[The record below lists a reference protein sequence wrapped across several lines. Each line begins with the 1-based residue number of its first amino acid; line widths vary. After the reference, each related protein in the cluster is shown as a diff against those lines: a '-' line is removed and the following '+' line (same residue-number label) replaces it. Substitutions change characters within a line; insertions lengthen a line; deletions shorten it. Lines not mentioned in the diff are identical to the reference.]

1 MTMNLRPEIKI
12 KPHSASF
19 TNLQISESFQHFRS
33 VSYFEAVTNA
43 SLSGSR
49 KSFESH
55 SCMEKPKVMRMPSNS
70 TPCTPKKIEIE
81 KYSTLP
87 VTANGES
94 SFAGKKTRSSSLSS
108 FFRKFRPKFH
118 RHSSDGKNPWIV
130 IEFAP
135 RDDPDASSNSDKSD
149 HSIEL
154 AVKSKAQH
162 FTSLKDLSDN
172 PGNDICNCA
181 LSNSRRDST
190 PKCNLNSSKSSIN
203 FDNRNKYKSE
213 GSIFFRLSPRRR
225 LENLKHMLKNFS
237 KRRKF
242 RTSTSLHSLS
252 SRSCAYKSESCLK
265 TDYKIASG
273 AFSSFSQVENG
284 RASSPVFH
292 FCKQAKAENAQSLR
306 HSADIGY
313 LLKLPN
319 SRSSNA
325 SLSSVLEDSSAQK
338 RVQPPNTLSLSSK
351 AFHDQQML
359 KIYRKM
365 ASVES
370 IGACSLDF
378 EASATDNFNAKDLTA
393 SECTLHSNGVTTS
406 VHENSRNGDAFH
418 EDISS
423 LEKRDIFDKPP
434 LSNGCKSGDKQ
445 EYTVAEIKLPSY
457 VSISCAINGYANYGR
472 FCRSRDNSP
481 ARSSFRKSSLEPS
494 MLADMNRKESYESHR
509 YSRSQSDC
517 NGTMQSVFTESKRVT
532 VSKQIQIPLK
542 SSIKYTTEVT
552 LTNGH
557 TERTLSSSSSVTK
570 VVTNGHS
577 NDSLVLAKE
586 VGSDGTK
593 SLVQQRIESL
603 YGKSVGDE
611 IKMNV
616 KNSHKSKDIHV
627 NGVENSITSSNP
639 VPNGKN
645 HAGSVSPPVF
655 RHLNEDFRKQL
666 QMNIPKKSD
675 SEKPSSKPVKKLQ
688 NGSSKDFILKKD
700 EVFSPIPNG
709 VGHDECDR
717 IKSMT
722 PPPIKSKS
730 SFDKDPPTTV
740 NTSNGDEK
748 EGYKF
753 LNLIDVEKEKI
764 QAQVKQLESE
774 LATNTSLPEEAAGK
788 IRAACGKANL
798 LITQKFEQF
807 RGLCWKNIEE
817 NPSVPFY
824 TTDSDLAGFWD
835 LVLLQVDDIT
845 ATFKEIEAMK
855 QNGWKEVISEKP
867 VIQPAKVRHSKV
879 NAVSK
884 SNPTTPKRSA
894 KSSELMKAREEARK
908 QLLAAKKK
916 GRQQTSDENDIAI
929 FTPATSS

>member
-19 TNLQISESFQHFRS
+19 SNLQISESFQHFRS

-43 SLSGSR
+43 SLSGSH
-49 KSFESH
+49 KSFETH
-55 SCMEKPKVMRMPSNS
+55 SYMDKSKVMRMPSIS

-118 RHSSDGKNPWIV
+118 RHCSDGKNPWIV

-135 RDDPDASSNSDKSD
+135 RNDPDASSNSDKSD
-149 HSIEL
+149 NSIEL

-172 PGNDICNCA
+172 PGSDICNCA

-203 FDNRNKYKSE
+203 FDNCNKYKSE

-265 TDYKIASG
+265 DYKIASG
-273 AFSSFSQVENG
+273 AFSSFSQVEHG
-284 RASSPVFH
+284 RASSPIFH
-292 FCKQAKAENAQSLR
+292 FCKQAKKENVSLR
-306 HSADIGY
+306 HSADISY

-325 SLSSVLEDSSAQK
+325 SLSSVLED
-338 RVQPPNTLSLSSK
+338 
-351 AFHDQQML
+351 
-359 KIYRKM
+359 
-365 ASVES
+365 
-370 IGACSLDF
+370 
-378 EASATDNFNAKDLTA
+378 
-393 SECTLHSNGVTTS
+393 
-406 VHENSRNGDAFH
+406 
-418 EDISS
+418 
-423 LEKRDIFDKPP
+423 RDIFDKPP
-434 LSNGCKSGDKQ
+434 LSNGFKPGDKQ

-557 TERTLSSSSSVTK
+557 TERTVSSSSVTK

-611 IKMNV
+611 IKVSV
-616 KNSHKSKDIHV
+616 KNSHKNKDTHV
-627 NGVENSITSSNP
+627 NGVENSITSSSP

-645 HAGSVSPPVF
+645 HTGSVSPPVF

-675 SEKPSSKPVKKLQ
+675 SEKISSKPIKLQ

-700 EVFSPIPNG
+700 EVFSPIQNG
-709 VGHDECDR
+709 IGHDECDR

-730 SFDKDPPTTV
+730 SFDKTPPITI
-740 NTSNGDEK
+740 NTSDGEEK

-764 QAQVKQLESE
+764 QAQIKQLEEE
-774 LATNTSLPEEAAGK
+774 LATNTSLSEEISGK

-824 TTDSDLAGFWD
+824 TTASDLAGFWD
-835 LVLLQVDDIT
+835 LVMLQVDDINS
-845 ATFKEIEAMK
+845 TFKEIEAMR

-867 VIQPAKVRHSKV
+867 AIQPAKARHSKV

>member
-1 MTMNLRPEIKI
+1 MNLRKEIKN

-33 VSYFEAVTNA
+33 VSYFEAVTNV

-49 KSFESH
+49 KSFESN
-55 SCMEKPKVMRMPSNS
+55 SCMEKSKVMRMPSSS

-87 VTANGES
+87 VTVNGGES
-94 SFAGKKTRSSSLSS
+94 FIGKKTRSSSLSS

-118 RHSSDGKNPWIV
+118 RRSSEGKNPWIV

-135 RDDPDASSNSDKSD
+135 RDDPDVSSNSDRSD

-154 AVKSKAQH
+154 AVKSKVQH

-172 PGNDICNCA
+172 PGNDVCNCA

-190 PKCNLNSSKSSIN
+190 PKCNLNSFSASKNSIN
-203 FDNRNKYKSE
+203 FDGPNKYKSE
-213 GSIFFRLSPRRR
+213 GSIFFHLSPRRR

-252 SRSCAYKSESCLK
+252 SRSCAFKSESCLK
-265 TDYKIASG
+265 TDYKISSG
-273 AFSSFSQVENG
+273 AFSSFSQVEHG
-284 RASSPVFH
+284 RASSPIFH
-292 FCKQAKAENAQSLR
+292 FCKRSKTDNVSLR
-306 HSADIGY
+306 HSTDASY

-325 SLSSVLEDSSAQK
+325 SLSSVLEDSTAQK

-351 AFHDQQML
+351 AFHDQQLL

-378 EASATDNFNAKDLTA
+378 EASAADNFNVKDLTA
-393 SECTLHSNGVTTS
+393 SECTLHSNGIATS
-406 VHENSRNGDAFH
+406 VHETSRNGDLFH
-418 EDISS
+418 EDLPS
-423 LEKRDIFDKPP
+423 LEQRDSFDKHP
-434 LSNGCKSGDKQ
+434 LTNGHKPNDKQ

-457 VSISCAINGYANYGR
+457 VSISCAINGYTNYSR

-481 ARSSFRKSSLEPS
+481 ARTSVRKSSLEPS
-494 MLADMNRKESYESHR
+494 MLADRNRKESYESHR

-532 VSKQIQIPLK
+532 VSKQIQIPIK
-542 SSIKYTTEVT
+542 SSVKYTTEVT
-552 LTNGH
+552 LSNGH
-557 TERTLSSSSSVTK
+557 TERTFSSK
-570 VVTNGHS
+570 VVTNGHVS
-577 NDSLVLAKE
+577 DSLVLAKE

-616 KNSHKSKDIHV
+616 KSCHKNKEAQM
-627 NGVENSITSSNP
+627 NGIDNSITSLNS

-645 HAGSVSPPVF
+645 HSGSTSPPVF

-675 SEKPSSKPVKKLQ
+675 SDKPSSKPLKKLQ
-688 NGSSKDFILKKD
+688 NGSSKEFVLKK
-700 EVFSPIPNG
+700 EENFVPISNG
-709 VGHDECDR
+709 IGHDECDR
-717 IKSMT
+717 MKSLT

-730 SFDKDPPTTV
+730 SFS
-740 NTSNGDEK
+740 SNDEK
-748 EGYKF
+748 QISNAASDERAGYKF
-753 LNLIDVEKEKI
+753 LNLIEIEKEKI
-764 QAQVKQLESE
+764 QIQVKLLEEE
-774 LATNTSLPEEAAGK
+774 LTVNTGLPEEASGK

-798 LITQKFEQF
+798 LIAQKFEQF

-835 LVLLQVDDIT
+835 LVMLQVEDIN
-845 ATFKEIEAMK
+845 ATFKEIEIMK
-855 QNGWKEVISEKP
+855 KNGWKEVVSEKP
-867 VIQPAKVRHSKV
+867 VIQSAKVRHSKV

-894 KSSELMKAREEARK
+894 KSSELMKAREEARR

-916 GRQQTSDENDIAI
+916 GRQQTATSDDGDIAI
-929 FTPATSS
+929 FTPATSM

>member
-1 MTMNLRPEIKI
+1 MTMNLRPEIKN

-19 TNLQISESFQHFRS
+19 SNLQISESFQHFRS

-49 KSFESH
+49 KSFETH
-55 SCMEKPKVMRMPSNS
+55 SYVDKPKLTRLPSSS

-94 SFAGKKTRSSSLSS
+94 AFCGKKTRSSSLSS
-108 FFRKFRPKFH
+108 FFRKFKPKFH
-118 RHSSDGKNPWIV
+118 RNSSDGKNPWIV
-130 IEFAP
+130 IEFAT

-154 AVKSKAQH
+154 AVKSKVQH
-162 FTSLKDLSDN
+162 FTSLKDLSDH
-172 PGNDICNCA
+172 PGNDVCNCA

-190 PKCNLNSSKSSIN
+190 PKCNLNSFSASKNSIN
-203 FDNRNKYKSE
+203 YENQNSNKYKSE

-225 LENLKHMLKNFS
+225 LENLKHLLKNFS

-242 RTSTSLHSLS
+242 RTSASMHSLG
-252 SRSCAYKSESCLK
+252 SRSCAYKSESYLK
-265 TDYKIASG
+265 TDYKITSG
-273 AFSSFSQVENG
+273 AFSSFSQDHG
-284 RASSPVFH
+284 RASSPIFH
-292 FCKQAKAENAQSLR
+292 FCKQRKAENVQSLR
-306 HSADIGY
+306 HSADISY
-313 LLKLPN
+313 LLKLPI

-325 SLSSVLEDSSAQK
+325 SLSSVLEDSCTLK
-338 RVQPPNTLSLSSK
+338 RVQPPNTLNLSSK
-351 AFHDQQML
+351 GFHDQQML
-359 KIYRKM
+359 KIYQKM

-378 EASATDNFNAKDLTA
+378 EASATDNFVGKDITA
-393 SECTLHSNGVTTS
+393 SECTLHSNGVATS
-406 VHENSRNGDAFH
+406 VQDKSRNGDLFH
-418 EDISS
+418 EE
-423 LEKRDIFDKPP
+423 LPLRDSFDQRP
-434 LSNGCKSGDKQ
+434 LTNGCKVADKQ

-494 MLADMNRKESYESHR
+494 MLADTSRKEAYENHR

-532 VSKQIQIPLK
+532 VSKQIQIPIK

-552 LTNGH
+552 LSNGHSERTVCTKVMTNGH
-557 TERTLSSSSSVTK
+557 ATC
-570 VVTNGHS
+570 
-577 NDSLVLAKE
+577 DSLVLAKE
-586 VGSDGTK
+586 VSTDGTK

-611 IKMNV
+611 IKMNMKSSL
-616 KNSHKSKDIHV
+616 KNKDVHV
-627 NGVENSITSSNP
+627 NGTDDSITSQAQI
-639 VPNGKN
+639 PNGKN
-645 HAGSVSPPVF
+645 HSGTVSPPVF

-666 QMNIPKKSD
+666 QMNIPLKKSD
-675 SEKPSSKPVKKLQ
+675 SEKPSIKPIKKLQ
-688 NGSSKDFILKKD
+688 NGSNKDTVLKK
-700 EVFSPIPNG
+700 EEAFPPILNG
-709 VGHDECDR
+709 IGHDECDR

-730 SFDKDPPTTV
+730 SFEGSSPKTL
-740 NTSNGDEK
+740 SSGEERER

-753 LNLIDVEKEKI
+753 LSLIDVEKEKI
-764 QAQVKQLESE
+764 QAQVKLLEEE
-774 LATNTSLPEEAAGK
+774 LAVNTNLTEEASGK

-798 LITQKFEQF
+798 LMAQKFEQF

-824 TTDSDLAGFWD
+824 TTGSDLAGFWD
-835 LVLLQVDDIT
+835 LVLLQVDDINT
-845 ATFKEIEAMK
+845 TFKEIDDMRK
-855 QNGWKEVISEKP
+855 NGWKEVISEKLAP
-867 VIQPAKVRHSKV
+867 QPAKVRHSKV
-879 NAVSK
+879 NAISK
-884 SNPTTPKRSA
+884 SNPTTPKRTA
-894 KSSELMKAREEARK
+894 KSSELTKAREEARK

-916 GRQQTSDENDIAI
+916 GRQQTAAGEDDIAI
-929 FTPATSS
+929 FAPATSS

>member
-1 MTMNLRPEIKI
+1 MNLRTEIKN

-19 TNLQISESFQHFRS
+19 SNLQISESFQHFRS

-49 KSFESH
+49 KSFETH
-55 SCMEKPKVMRMPSNS
+55 SFVDKPKLARMPSNS

-87 VTANGES
+87 VTVNGES
-94 SFAGKKTRSSSLSS
+94 TFSGKKTRSSSLSS
-108 FFRKFRPKFH
+108 FFRKFKPKFH
-118 RHSSDGKNPWIV
+118 RNSSDGKNPWIV

-154 AVKSKAQH
+154 AVKSKVQH
-162 FTSLKDLSDN
+162 FTSLKDLSDH
-172 PGNDICNCA
+172 PSNDVCNCA

-190 PKCNLNSSKSSIN
+190 PKCNLNSFSASKTSIN
-203 FDNRNKYKSE
+203 YDNRNENKYKSE

-242 RTSTSLHSLS
+242 RTSASMHSLG

-265 TDYKIASG
+265 TDYKITSG
-273 AFSSFSQVENG
+273 AFSSFSQDHG

-292 FCKQAKAENAQSLR
+292 FCKQRKSDNVSLR
-306 HSADIGY
+306 HSADISY
-313 LLKLPN
+313 LLKLPF

-325 SLSSVLEDSSAQK
+325 SLSSVLEDSCAPK

-351 AFHDQQML
+351 GFHDQQML
-359 KIYRKM
+359 KIYQKM

-378 EASATDNFNAKDLTA
+378 EASATDNFVGKDVTA
-393 SECTLHSNGVTTS
+393 SECTLHSNGIATS
-406 VHENSRNGDAFH
+406 VQDNSRNGDLFH
-418 EDISS
+418 EEFP
-423 LEKRDIFDKPP
+423 LRDSFDKHP
-434 LSNGCKSGDKQ
+434 LTNGCKAVDKQ

-457 VSISCAINGYANYGR
+457 VSISCAINGYANYSR

-494 MLADMNRKESYESHR
+494 MLADTSRKEAYESHR

-552 LTNGH
+552 LSNGH
-557 TERTLSSSSSVTK
+557 SERTVCTK
-570 VVTNGHS
+570 VVTNGHTI

-586 VGSDGTK
+586 VSSDGTK

-611 IKMNV
+611 IKVNV
-616 KNSHKSKDIHV
+616 KSSLKNKDVHV
-627 NGVENSITSSNP
+627 NGTDNSITSQAQI
-639 VPNGKN
+639 PNGKN
-645 HAGSVSPPVF
+645 HSGTVSPPVF

-666 QMNIPKKSD
+666 QMNIPPKKLD
-675 SEKPSSKPVKKLQ
+675 SEKPSTKTLKKLQ
-688 NGSSKDFILKKD
+688 NGLSKDTILKK
-700 EVFSPIPNG
+700 EEAFSPISNG
-709 VGHDECDR
+709 IGHDECDR

-730 SFDKDPPTTV
+730 SLESSAKPLGV
-740 NTSNGDEK
+740 DEER

-764 QAQVKQLESE
+764 QAQVKSLEEE
-774 LATNTSLPEEAAGK
+774 LAVNTNLPEEASGK

-798 LITQKFEQF
+798 LMAQKFEQF

-824 TTDSDLAGFWD
+824 TTGSDLAGFWD
-835 LVLLQVDDIT
+835 LVLLQVEDINT
-845 ATFKEIEAMK
+845 TLKEIDDMRR
-855 QNGWKEVISEKP
+855 NGWKEVVSVKP
-867 VIQPAKVRHSKV
+867 APQPAKVRHSKG
-879 NAVSK
+879 NAISK

-916 GRQQTSDENDIAI
+916 GRQQTAVGDDNIAI
-929 FTPATSS
+929 FAPATSS

>member
-19 TNLQISESFQHFRS
+19 SNLQISESFQHFRS

-43 SLSGSR
+43 SLSGSH
-49 KSFESH
+49 KSFETH
-55 SCMEKPKVMRMPSNS
+55 SYMDKSKVMRMPSIS

-118 RHSSDGKNPWIV
+118 RHCSDGKNPWIV

-135 RDDPDASSNSDKSD
+135 RNDPDASSNSDKSD
-149 HSIEL
+149 NSIEL

-172 PGNDICNCA
+172 PGSDICNCA

-203 FDNRNKYKSE
+203 FDNCNKYKSE

-265 TDYKIASG
+265 DYKIASG
-273 AFSSFSQVENG
+273 AFSSFSQVEHG
-284 RASSPVFH
+284 RASSPIFH
-292 FCKQAKAENAQSLR
+292 FCKQAKKENVQSLR
-306 HSADIGY
+306 HSADISY

-325 SLSSVLEDSSAQK
+325 SLSSVLED
-338 RVQPPNTLSLSSK
+338 
-351 AFHDQQML
+351 
-359 KIYRKM
+359 
-365 ASVES
+365 
-370 IGACSLDF
+370 
-378 EASATDNFNAKDLTA
+378 
-393 SECTLHSNGVTTS
+393 
-406 VHENSRNGDAFH
+406 
-418 EDISS
+418 
-423 LEKRDIFDKPP
+423 RDIFDKPP
-434 LSNGCKSGDKQ
+434 LSNGFKPGDKQ

-557 TERTLSSSSSVTK
+557 TERTVSSSSVTK

-611 IKMNV
+611 IKVSV
-616 KNSHKSKDIHV
+616 KNSHKNKDTHV
-627 NGVENSITSSNP
+627 NGVENSITSSSP

-645 HAGSVSPPVF
+645 HTGSVSPPVF

-675 SEKPSSKPVKKLQ
+675 SEKISSKPIKLQ

-700 EVFSPIPNG
+700 EVFSPIQNG
-709 VGHDECDR
+709 IGHDECDR

-730 SFDKDPPTTV
+730 SFDKTPPITI
-740 NTSNGDEK
+740 NTSDGEEK

-764 QAQVKQLESE
+764 QAQIKQLEEE
-774 LATNTSLPEEAAGK
+774 LATNTSLSEEISGK

-824 TTDSDLAGFWD
+824 TTASDLAGFWD
-835 LVLLQVDDIT
+835 LVMLQVDDINS
-845 ATFKEIEAMK
+845 TFKEIEAMR

-867 VIQPAKVRHSKV
+867 AIQPAKARHSKV